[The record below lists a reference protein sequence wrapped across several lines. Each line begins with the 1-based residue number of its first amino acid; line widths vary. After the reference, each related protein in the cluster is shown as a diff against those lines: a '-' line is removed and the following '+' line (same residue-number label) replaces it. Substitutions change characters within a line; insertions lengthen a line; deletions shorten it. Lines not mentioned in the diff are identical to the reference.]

1 MMSLTIEKISKEPS
15 MSIQQHP
22 DYHQGFFD
30 ALDDTPIH
38 DDCTPEY
45 RAGWEAAM
53 RSKEI
58 FRNAGFEDK
67 GREFA
72 AAGSVTNGHQGGGA

>member
-1 MMSLTIEKISKEPS
+1 

-22 DYHQGFFD
+22 DYHAGFFD
-30 ALDDTPIH
+30 ALDSTPIF

-45 RAGWEAAM
+45 RSGWEAAM

-58 FRNAGFEDK
+58 FRKAGFEDR
-67 GREFA
+67 GREF
-72 AAGSVTNGHQGGGA
+72 VTTSTISSRHRGGE

>member
-1 MMSLTIEKISKEPS
+1 

-22 DYHQGFFD
+22 GYHEGFFD
-30 ALDDTPIH
+30 ALDGDPIF

-45 RAGWEAAM
+45 RAGWEAAW

-58 FRNAGFEDK
+58 FRAAGFDDN
-67 GREFA
+67 GRSF
-72 AAGSVTNGHQGGGA
+72 STTLTVTSNPD

>member
-1 MMSLTIEKISKEPS
+1 

-22 DYHQGFFD
+22 HYHEGFFD
-30 ALDDTPIH
+30 ACDNTPIF

-58 FRNAGFEDK
+58 FRNAGFENR
-67 GREFA
+67 GREFVA
-72 AAGSVTNGHQGGGA
+72 TGTIRSPESKP